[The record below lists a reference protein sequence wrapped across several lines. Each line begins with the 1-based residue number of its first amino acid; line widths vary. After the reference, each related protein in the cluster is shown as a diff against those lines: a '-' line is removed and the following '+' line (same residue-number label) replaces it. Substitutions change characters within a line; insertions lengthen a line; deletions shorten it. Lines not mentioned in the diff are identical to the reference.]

1 MDGAEGTEGCWG
13 VETSQGCNGDGGQ
26 HGTEGNGKINYVDLC
41 KCSGVLMVNIIGQLA
56 LGI

>member
-1 MDGAEGTEGCWG
+1 MERGQRGGLG

-26 HGTEGNGKINYVDLC
+26 HGREGNGKINYVDLC